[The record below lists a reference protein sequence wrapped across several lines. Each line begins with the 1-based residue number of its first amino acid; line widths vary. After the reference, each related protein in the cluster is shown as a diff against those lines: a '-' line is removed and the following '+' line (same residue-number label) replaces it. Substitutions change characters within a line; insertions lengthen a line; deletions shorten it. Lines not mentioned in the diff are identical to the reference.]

1 MKKRILF
8 GLIALLGVCPALFAQ
23 EEGQA
28 GIPADVF
35 YLLSKPAQ
43 GTIYFKDK
51 NPANGTFNICAIDNT
66 IRYKDNKGTELAA
79 DAEDNIVM
87 VIIDNISFRN
97 IEGVFQRMY
106 PIKDDIFLAQR
117 RDITVMND
125 SHVASY
131 GMESQTTAVSE
142 LSGMNTEGKHISY
155 EESKSFPYRLTETVS
170 LYQNGNLMRLNKKN
184 LTKCFPAKKA
194 EIEAWF
200 KENKKLDEGDI
211 EKALALCKQWAE

>member
-1 MKKRILF
+1 MKKHILLS
-8 GLIALLGVCPALFAQ
+8 LIALVRAASALFAQ

-35 YLLSKPAQ
+35 YLMPKAGQ
-43 GTIYFKDK
+43 GTIYYKSK
-51 NPANGTFNICAIDNT
+51 SPVSGTFNICAIDNT
-66 IRYKDNKGTELAA
+66 IRYKDNKGTELAVDGDETINMITIG
-79 DAEDNIVM
+79 DA
-87 VIIDNISFRN
+87 SFRF
-97 IEGVFQRMY
+97 IDGAFQRMY
-106 PIKDDIFLAQR
+106 PLTGDVFLAER

-142 LSGMNTEGKHISY
+142 FSGMNSEGRHFTY
-155 EESKSFPYRLTETVS
+155 EETKNFPYRMNQTVS

-184 LTKCFPAKKA
+184 LTKCFPGKKA

-200 KENKKLDEGDI
+200 KENKKMDEGDVNAV
-211 EKALALCKQWAE
+211 KAICEQWGK

>member
-1 MKKRILF
+1 MKKHILLS
-8 GLIALLGVCPALFAQ
+8 LIALVGAASALFAQ

-35 YLLSKPAQ
+35 YLMPKAGQ
-43 GTIYFKDK
+43 GTIYYKSK
-51 NPANGTFNICAIDNT
+51 SPVSGTFNICAIDNT
-66 IRYKDNKGTELAA
+66 IRYKDSKGTELAVDGDETINMITIG
-79 DAEDNIVM
+79 DA
-87 VIIDNISFRN
+87 SFRF
-97 IEGVFQRMY
+97 IDGAFQRMY
-106 PIKDDIFLAQR
+106 PLTGDVFLAER

-142 LSGMNTEGKHISY
+142 FSGMNSEGRHFTY
-155 EESKSFPYRLTETVS
+155 EETKNFPYRMNQTVS

-184 LTKCFPAKKA
+184 LTKCFPGRKA

-200 KENKKLDEGDI
+200 KENKKMDEGDVNTV
-211 EKALALCKQWAE
+211 KALCEEWSK

>member
-1 MKKRILF
+1 MKKHILLS
-8 GLIALLGVCPALFAQ
+8 LIALVGAASALFAQ

-35 YLLSKPAQ
+35 YLMPKAGQ
-43 GTIYFKDK
+43 GTIYYKSK
-51 NPANGTFNICAIDNT
+51 SPVSGTFNICAIDNT
-66 IRYKDNKGTELAA
+66 IRYKDNKGTELAVDGDETINMITIG
-79 DAEDNIVM
+79 DA
-87 VIIDNISFRN
+87 SFRF
-97 IEGVFQRMY
+97 IDGAFQRMY
-106 PIKDDIFLAQR
+106 PLTGDLFLAER

-142 LSGMNTEGKHISY
+142 FSGMNSEGRHFTY
-155 EESKSFPYRLTETVS
+155 EETKNFPYRMNQTVS

-184 LTKCFPAKKA
+184 LTKCFPGKKA

-200 KENKKLDEGDI
+200 KENKKMDEGDVNTV
-211 EKALALCKQWAE
+211 KALCEEWSK

>member
-1 MKKRILF
+1 MKKHILLS
-8 GLIALLGVCPALFAQ
+8 LIALVGAASALFAQ

-35 YLLSKPAQ
+35 YLMPKAGQ
-43 GTIYFKDK
+43 GTIYYKSK
-51 NPANGTFNICAIDNT
+51 SPVSGTFNICAIDNT
-66 IRYKDNKGTELAA
+66 IRYKDNKGTELAVDGDETINMITIG
-79 DAEDNIVM
+79 DA
-87 VIIDNISFRN
+87 SFRF
-97 IEGVFQRMY
+97 IDGAFQRMY
-106 PIKDDIFLAQR
+106 PLTGDVFLAER

-142 LSGMNTEGKHISY
+142 FSGMNSEGKHFTY
-155 EESKSFPYRLTETVS
+155 EETKNFPYRMNQTVS

-184 LTKCFPAKKA
+184 LTKCFPGKKA

-200 KENKKLDEGDI
+200 KENKKMDEGDVNTV
-211 EKALALCKQWAE
+211 KALCEEWSK

>member
-1 MKKRILF
+1 MKKHILLS
-8 GLIALLGVCPALFAQ
+8 LIALVGAASALFAQ

-35 YLLSKPAQ
+35 YLMPKAGQ
-43 GTIYFKDK
+43 GTIYYKSK
-51 NPANGTFNICAIDNT
+51 SPVSGTFNICAIDNT
-66 IRYKDNKGTELAA
+66 IRYKDSKGTELAVDGDETINMITIGNA
-79 DAEDNIVM
+79 
-87 VIIDNISFRN
+87 SFRF
-97 IEGVFQRMY
+97 IDGAFQRMY
-106 PIKDDIFLAQR
+106 PLTGDVFLAER

-142 LSGMNTEGKHISY
+142 FSGMNSEGRHFTY
-155 EESKSFPYRLTETVS
+155 EETKNFPYRMNQTVS

-184 LTKCFPAKKA
+184 LTKCFPGRKA

-200 KENKKLDEGDI
+200 KENKKMDEGDVNTV
-211 EKALALCKQWAE
+211 KALCEEWSK